1 MFSKRCIASRQ
12 VGLVVGHS
20 EVAVFLDGVY
30 MTSFEGHII
39 CKASAGVLLVNDEG
53 SEARV
58 KDFIVTKKPSMC
70 FYTTSCPSLQS
81 VSDGILFSAKMMVG
95 LSKISLATSF
105 RWT

>member
-30 MTSFEGHII
+30 MTS
-39 CKASAGVLLVNDEG
+39 SAGVLLVNDEG

-58 KDFIVTKKPSMC
+58 KDFTVTKKPSMSFC
-70 FYTTSCPSLQS
+70 TTSCASLQS
-81 VSDGILFSAKMMVG
+81 VSDGILFSYQQK
-95 LSKISLATSF
+95 
-105 RWT
+105 

>member
-81 VSDGILFSAKMMVG
+81 VSDGILFSYQPK
-95 LSKISLATSF
+95 
-105 RWT
+105 